1 MVGRE
6 TGGES
11 AGGQSEIRDA
21 ASGLSGGSSAC
32 QRSPIRC
39 PVRTLMSQAGGHGTH
54 LAKTWWTPKNDG
66 ALLLLKD
73 SEKCPKV
80 EQKFI
85 LVYT

>member
-1 MVGRE
+1 
-6 TGGES
+6 
-11 AGGQSEIRDA
+11 
-21 ASGLSGGSSAC
+21 
-32 QRSPIRC
+32 
-39 PVRTLMSQAGGHGTH
+39 MSQAGGHGTH